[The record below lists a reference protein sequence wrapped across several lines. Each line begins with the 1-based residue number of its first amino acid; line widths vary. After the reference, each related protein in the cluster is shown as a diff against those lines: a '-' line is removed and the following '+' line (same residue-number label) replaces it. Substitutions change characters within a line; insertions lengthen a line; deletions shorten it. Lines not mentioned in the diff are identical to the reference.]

1 MAPSESREVA
11 TSPSF
16 LRCERVRVLVQ
27 SIRWPSQR
35 VSVGALGGGRSCVAS
50 GTCLAADAAVYV
62 IPVCGGNGAN
72 VLACF
77 PVRLPRVAFV
87 SPALFVLV

>member
-1 MAPSESREVA
+1 MSCYGPLRKQVA

-16 LRCERVRVLVQ
+16 LRCDRVRVLVQ

-35 VSVGALGGGRSCVAS
+35 VSVGTLGGGRSCVAS

-77 PVRLPRVAFV
+77 PVRLPRCMVCF
-87 SPALFVLV
+87 